1 MSAASNAA
9 PDAAPELP
17 PSPEAPRARS
27 WVPFVVAATFFME
40 NLDATIITAVLPQM
54 AGSFGV
60 APARLSVGISAYLL
74 ALAVF
79 IPISGWMA
87 DRYGPRRVFCSAI
100 VIFTAA
106 SLLCGLCTTLTQFT
120 LARLLQ
126 GLGGAMMVPVGRLV
140 VLRQTEKKDLMGA
153 IAILTWPG
161 LAAPIVGPPVGAL
174 ITEYLS
180 WHWIFFINIPL
191 GIIAL
196 GVALKLIH
204 GPGTGR
210 RPLDWPG
217 FIASSLGFSCLM
229 FGLELASQSPLEVP
243 LMAGMLVVGIAA
255 LLWSVRHM
263 LGAAHPLI
271 DLSVL
276 RIPTFALTAR
286 GGSLFRIA
294 ISTAPF
300 LAPLL
305 LQLGFGFSSV
315 TTGWMLLALFAGN
328 LAMKPGTS
336 RAMKTFGFRGVLLG
350 NGALVLIGFAALAII
365 SRETPLA
372 IIAFILFIGGL
383 TRSMQFTALNT
394 IGFADVPPNQ
404 MSGASTLFSVMQQM
418 STGIGIAFG
427 AMALRLGAA
436 VNGHEGNPTSADFR
450 IAFIAVCCLC
460 VLALIDC
467 SRLSK
472 DAGAAVIS
480 R

>member
-1 MSAASNAA
+1 MTRW
-9 PDAAPELP
+9 LP
-17 PSPEAPRARS
+17 YL
-27 WVPFVVAATFFME
+27 VAATFFME

-54 AGSFGV
+54 AQSFGV

-87 DRYGPRRVFCSAI
+87 DRYGPRRIFASAI
-100 VIFTAA
+100 VIFTCA
-106 SLLCGLCTTLTQFT
+106 SLLCGLSSSLTEFT
-120 LARLLQ
+120 IARLLQ
-126 GLGGAMMVPVGRLV
+126 GMGGAMMVPVGRLV

-161 LAAPIVGPPVGAL
+161 LAAPILGPPVGAL

-196 GVALKLIH
+196 IVTLKLIR
-204 GPGTGR
+204 GPGTGP
-210 RPLDWPG
+210 RPLDVPG
-217 FIASSLGFSCLM
+217 FIASALGFSTLM
-229 FGLELASQSPLEVP
+229 LGLELASQTPLDLP
-243 LMAGMLVVGIAA
+243 ATLGSLAVGIIA
-255 LLWSVRHM
+255 LTWSVRHM
-263 LGAAHPLI
+263 LRTAHPLI

-276 RIPTFALTAR
+276 RVPTFALTAR
-286 GGSLFRIA
+286 GGTLFRIA
-294 ISTAPF
+294 IASAPF

-336 RAMKTFGFRGVLLG
+336 WAMKSFGFRGVLLG
-350 NGALVLIGFAALAII
+350 NGVLVLLGFAALAII
-365 SRETPLA
+365 TRETPLA
-372 IIAFILFIGGL
+372 IIAVILFIGGL

-394 IGFADVPPNQ
+394 IGFADVTPTQ

-418 STGIGIAFG
+418 ATGMGIAFG
-427 AMALRLGAA
+427 AMALRLGA
-436 VNGHEGNPTSADFR
+436 VINGHDGNPTAADFR
-450 IAFIAVCCLC
+450 IAFICVVALC
-460 VLALIDC
+460 VVALIDC

-472 DAGAAVIS
+472 DAGAQVS
-480 R
+480 GQKK

>member
-1 MSAASNAA
+1 MSTPETPSSAA
-9 PDAAPELP
+9 P
-17 PSPEAPRARS
+17 APRVKS

-54 AGSFGV
+54 AQSFGV

-87 DRYGPRRVFCSAI
+87 DRYGPRRVFTSAI
-100 VIFTAA
+100 VVFTVA
-106 SLLCGLCTTLTQFT
+106 SLLCGLCQTLAQFT
-120 LARLLQ
+120 FARLLQ

-191 GIIAL
+191 GLIAL

-204 GPGTGR
+204 GEGQGK
-210 RPLDWPG
+210 RPLDVPG
-217 FIASSLGFSCLM
+217 FIASGIGFSSLM
-229 FGLELASQSPLEVP
+229 FGLEMASQSPLDLP
-243 LMAGMLVVGIAA
+243 LTLVTVAVGVVA
-255 LLWSVRHM
+255 LAWSVRHM
-263 LGAAHPLI
+263 LRATHPLI

-276 RIPTFALTAR
+276 RIPTFAITAR

-336 RAMKTFGFRGVLLG
+336 WAMKSFGFRGVLLG
-350 NGALVLIGFAALAII
+350 NGMLVLLGFAALAII
-365 SRETPLA
+365 TPETPLA
-372 IIAFILFIGGL
+372 IIAVILFIGGL

-404 MSGASTLFSVMQQM
+404 MSGASTLFSVLQQM
-418 STGIGIAFG
+418 NTGLGIAFG
-427 AMALRLGAA
+427 AVALRLGAM
-436 VNGHEGNPTSADFR
+436 VNGHEGGNPTAADFR
-450 IAFIAVCCLC
+450 VAFVCVVMVC

-472 DAGAAVIS
+472 DAGAQVS
-480 R
+480 GQKK

>member
-1 MSAASNAA
+1 MTRW
-9 PDAAPELP
+9 LP
-17 PSPEAPRARS
+17 YL
-27 WVPFVVAATFFME
+27 VAATFFME

-54 AGSFGV
+54 AQSFGV

-87 DRYGPRRVFCSAI
+87 DRYGPRRIFASAI
-100 VIFTAA
+100 VIFTCA
-106 SLLCGLCTTLTQFT
+106 SLLCGLSSSLTEFT
-120 LARLLQ
+120 IARLLQ
-126 GLGGAMMVPVGRLV
+126 GMGGAMMVPVGRLV

-161 LAAPIVGPPVGAL
+161 LAAPILGPPVGAL

-196 GVALKLIH
+196 IVTLKLIR
-204 GPGTGR
+204 GPGTGP
-210 RPLDWPG
+210 RPLDVPG
-217 FIASSLGFSCLM
+217 FIASALGFSTLM
-229 FGLELASQSPLEVP
+229 LGLELASQTPLDLP
-243 LMAGMLVVGIAA
+243 ATLGSLAVGIIA
-255 LLWSVRHM
+255 LTWSVRHM
-263 LGAAHPLI
+263 LRTAHPLI

-276 RIPTFALTAR
+276 RVPTFALTAR
-286 GGSLFRIA
+286 GGTLFRIA
-294 ISTAPF
+294 IASAPF

-336 RAMKTFGFRGVLLG
+336 WAMKSFGFRGVLLG
-350 NGALVLIGFAALAII
+350 NGVLVLLGFVLLAII
-365 SRETPLA
+365 TRETPLA
-372 IIAFILFIGGL
+372 LIAVILFVGGL

-394 IGFADVPPNQ
+394 IGFADVTPTQ

-418 STGIGIAFG
+418 ATGMGIAFG
-427 AMALRLGAA
+427 AMALRLGA
-436 VNGHEGNPTSADFR
+436 VINGHDGNPTAADFR
-450 IAFIAVCCLC
+450 IAFICVVALC
-460 VLALIDC
+460 VVALIDC

-472 DAGAAVIS
+472 DAGAQVS
-480 R
+480 GQKK

>member
-1 MSAASNAA
+1 MSSTT
-9 PDAAPELP
+9 
-17 PSPEAPRARS
+17 PSEQDPRAIR
-27 WVPFVVAATFFME
+27 WVPYVVAATFFME

-60 APARLSVGISAYLL
+60 VPARMSIGISAYLL

-79 IPISGWMA
+79 IPVSGWMA
-87 DRYGPRRVFCSAI
+87 DRYGPRRIFATAI
-100 VIFTAA
+100 VVFTCA
-106 SLLCGLCTTLTQFT
+106 SLLCGLSTGLTAFT

-161 LAAPIVGPPVGAL
+161 LAAPIIGPPVGAL

-191 GIIAL
+191 GILAL

-204 GPGTGR
+204 SPGSGL
-210 RPLDWPG
+210 RPLDVPG
-217 FIASSLGFSCLM
+217 FISSGLGFSLLM
-229 FGLELASQSPLEVP
+229 LGLELASQNPLDLPATV
-243 LMAGMLVVGIAA
+243 AAIVVGIV
-255 LLWSVRHM
+255 LLAWSVRHM

-276 RIPTFALTAR
+276 RIPTFAAMAR

-300 LAPLL
+300 LVPLM
-305 LQLGFGFSSV
+305 LQLGFGFSSI

-336 RAMKTFGFRGVLLG
+336 FMMKRLGFRGVLLG
-350 NGALVLIGFAALAII
+350 NGMLVLLGFAACALFT
-365 SRETPLA
+365 RDTPLA
-372 IIAFILFIGGL
+372 VIAIVLFIGGL
-383 TRSMQFTALNT
+383 TRSMQYTALNT
-394 IGFADVPPNQ
+394 VAFADVAPPQ
-404 MSGASTLFSVMQQM
+404 MSGASTLFSVLQQM
-418 STGIGIAFG
+418 NSGIGIAFG
-427 AMALRLGAA
+427 AMALRLGEAIRGHGAA
-436 VNGHEGNPTSADFR
+436 APSAADFR
-450 IAFIAVCCLC
+450 FAFVAVVCLC
-460 VLALIDC
+460 ALALLDC
-467 SRLSK
+467 LRISK
-472 DAGAAVIS
+472 SAGAHVTGHAKI
-480 R
+480 

>member
-1 MSAASNAA
+1 MTRW
-9 PDAAPELP
+9 LP
-17 PSPEAPRARS
+17 YL
-27 WVPFVVAATFFME
+27 VAATFFME

-54 AGSFGV
+54 AQSFGV

-87 DRYGPRRVFCSAI
+87 DRYGPRRIFASAI
-100 VIFTAA
+100 VIFTCA
-106 SLLCGLCTTLTQFT
+106 SLLCGLSSSLTEFT
-120 LARLLQ
+120 IARLLQ
-126 GLGGAMMVPVGRLV
+126 GMGGAMMVPVGRLV

-161 LAAPIVGPPVGAL
+161 LAAPILGPPVGAL

-196 GVALKLIH
+196 IVTLKLIR
-204 GPGTGR
+204 GPGTGP
-210 RPLDWPG
+210 RPLDVPG
-217 FIASSLGFSCLM
+217 FIASALGFSTLM
-229 FGLELASQSPLEVP
+229 LGLELASQTPLDLP
-243 LMAGMLVVGIAA
+243 ATLGSLAFGIIA
-255 LLWSVRHM
+255 LTWSVRHM
-263 LGAAHPLI
+263 LRTAHPLI

-276 RIPTFALTAR
+276 RVPTFALTAR
-286 GGSLFRIA
+286 GGTLFRIA
-294 ISTAPF
+294 IASAPF

-336 RAMKTFGFRGVLLG
+336 WAMKSFGFRGVLLG
-350 NGALVLIGFAALAII
+350 NGVLVLLGFVLLAII
-365 SRETPLA
+365 TRETPLA
-372 IIAFILFIGGL
+372 IIAVILFIGGL

-394 IGFADVPPNQ
+394 IGFADVTPTQ

-418 STGIGIAFG
+418 ATGMGIAFG
-427 AMALRLGAA
+427 AMALRLGA
-436 VNGHEGNPTSADFR
+436 VINGHDGNPTAADFR
-450 IAFIAVCCLC
+450 IAFICVVALC
-460 VLALIDC
+460 VVALIDC

-472 DAGAAVIS
+472 DAGAQVS
-480 R
+480 GQKK

>member
-1 MSAASNAA
+1 MK
-9 PDAAPELP
+9 
-17 PSPEAPRARS
+17 R

-54 AGSFGV
+54 AQSFDV

-87 DRYGPRRVFCSAI
+87 DRYGPRRVFGAAI
-100 VIFTAA
+100 VIFTFA
-106 SLLCGLCTTLTQFT
+106 SLLCGLCTGLTQFT

-140 VLRQTEKKDLMGA
+140 VLRQTEKKNLMGA

-191 GIIAL
+191 GVIAL
-196 GVALKLIH
+196 VVALKLIR
-204 GPGTGR
+204 GPGNGK
-210 RPLDWPG
+210 RPLDVPG
-217 FIASSLGFSCLM
+217 FIASAVGFSTLM
-229 FGLELASQSPLEVP
+229 FGLELASQTPLNLP
-243 LMAGMLVVGIAA
+243 ATCASLLVGVAA
-255 LLWSVRHM
+255 LTWAVRHM
-263 LGAAHPLI
+263 RRAAHPLV

-276 RIPTFALTAR
+276 SVPTFALTAR

-300 LAPLL
+300 LTPLM

-328 LAMKPGTS
+328 LVMKPGTS
-336 RAMKTFGFRGVLLG
+336 WAMRSFGFRGVLLG
-350 NGALVLIGFAALAII
+350 NGVLVALGFAACAAMT
-365 SRETPLA
+365 SNTPLA
-372 IIAFILFIGGL
+372 LIAVVLFIGGL

-394 IGFADVPPNQ
+394 IGFADVTPGQ
-404 MSGASTLFSVMQQM
+404 MSGASTLFSVLQQM
-418 STGIGIAFG
+418 ATGIGIAFG
-427 AMALRLGAA
+427 AMALRLGALIT
-436 VNGHEGNPTSADFR
+436 GHEGNPTAADFR
-450 IAFIAVCCLC
+450 IAFIAVVCLV
-460 VLALIDC
+460 VLALAD
-467 SRLSK
+467 SLRLSK
-472 DAGAAVIS
+472 DAGAAVS
-480 R
+480 GHAKA

>member
-1 MSAASNAA
+1 MTRW
-9 PDAAPELP
+9 LP
-17 PSPEAPRARS
+17 YL
-27 WVPFVVAATFFME
+27 VAATFFME

-54 AGSFGV
+54 AQSFGV

-87 DRYGPRRVFCSAI
+87 DRYGPRRIFASAI
-100 VIFTAA
+100 VIFTCA
-106 SLLCGLCTTLTQFT
+106 SLLCGLSSSLTEFT
-120 LARLLQ
+120 IARLLQ
-126 GLGGAMMVPVGRLV
+126 GMGGAMMVPVGRLV

-161 LAAPIVGPPVGAL
+161 LAAPILGPPVGAL

-196 GVALKLIH
+196 IVTLKLIR
-204 GPGTGR
+204 GPGTGP
-210 RPLDWPG
+210 RPLDVPG
-217 FIASSLGFSCLM
+217 FIASALGFSTLM
-229 FGLELASQSPLEVP
+229 LGLELASQTPLDLP
-243 LMAGMLVVGIAA
+243 ATLGSLAVGIIA
-255 LLWSVRHM
+255 LTWSVRHM
-263 LGAAHPLI
+263 LRTAHPLI

-276 RIPTFALTAR
+276 RVPTFALTAR
-286 GGSLFRIA
+286 GGTLFRIA
-294 ISTAPF
+294 IASAPF

-336 RAMKTFGFRGVLLG
+336 WAMKSFGFRGVLLG
-350 NGALVLIGFAALAII
+350 NGVLVLLGFVLLAII
-365 SRETPLA
+365 TRETPLA
-372 IIAFILFIGGL
+372 LIAVILFVGGL
-383 TRSMQFTALNT
+383 TGTMQFTALNT
-394 IGFADVPPNQ
+394 IGFADVTPTQ

-418 STGIGIAFG
+418 ATGMGIAFG
-427 AMALRLGAA
+427 AMALRLGA
-436 VNGHEGNPTSADFR
+436 VINGHDGNPTAADFR
-450 IAFIAVCCLC
+450 IAFICVVALC
-460 VLALIDC
+460 VVALIDC

-472 DAGAAVIS
+472 DAGAQVS
-480 R
+480 GQKK

>member
-1 MSAASNAA
+1 MTRW
-9 PDAAPELP
+9 LP
-17 PSPEAPRARS
+17 YL
-27 WVPFVVAATFFME
+27 VAATFFME

-54 AGSFGV
+54 AQSFGV

-87 DRYGPRRVFCSAI
+87 DRYGPRRIFASAI
-100 VIFTAA
+100 VIFTCA
-106 SLLCGLCTTLTQFT
+106 SLLCGLSSSLTEFT
-120 LARLLQ
+120 IARLLQ
-126 GLGGAMMVPVGRLV
+126 GMGGAMMVPVGRLV

-161 LAAPIVGPPVGAL
+161 LAAPILGPPVGAL

-196 GVALKLIH
+196 IVTLKLIR
-204 GPGTGR
+204 GPGTGP
-210 RPLDWPG
+210 RPLDVPG
-217 FIASSLGFSCLM
+217 FIASALGFSTLM
-229 FGLELASQSPLEVP
+229 LGLELASQTPLDLP
-243 LMAGMLVVGIAA
+243 ATLGSLAVGIIA
-255 LLWSVRHM
+255 LTWSVRHM
-263 LGAAHPLI
+263 LRTAHPLI

-276 RIPTFALTAR
+276 RVPTFALTAR
-286 GGSLFRIA
+286 GGTLFRIA
-294 ISTAPF
+294 IASAPF

-336 RAMKTFGFRGVLLG
+336 WAMKSFGFRGVLLG
-350 NGALVLIGFAALAII
+350 NGVLVLLGFVLLAII
-365 SRETPLA
+365 TRETPLA
-372 IIAFILFIGGL
+372 IIAVILFIGGL

-394 IGFADVPPNQ
+394 IGFADVTPTQ

-418 STGIGIAFG
+418 ATGMGIAFG
-427 AMALRLGAA
+427 AMALRLGA
-436 VNGHEGNPTSADFR
+436 VINGHDGNPTAADFR
-450 IAFIAVCCLC
+450 IAFICVVALC
-460 VLALIDC
+460 VVALIDC

-472 DAGAAVIS
+472 DAGAQVS
-480 R
+480 GQKK

>member
-1 MSAASNAA
+1 MSAAPDTPPAEPAA
-9 PDAAPELP
+9 P
-17 PSPEAPRARS
+17 RVKS

-54 AGSFGV
+54 AESFGV

-87 DRYGPRRVFCSAI
+87 DRYGPRRVFVSAI
-100 VIFTAA
+100 VVFTFA
-106 SLLCGLCTTLTQFT
+106 SLLCGLCQTLAQFT
-120 LARLLQ
+120 VARLLQ

-196 GVALKLIH
+196 IVALKLIH
-204 GPGTGR
+204 GAGHGP
-210 RPLDWPG
+210 RPLDVPG
-217 FIASSLGFSCLM
+217 FIASGVGFSSLM
-229 FGLELASQSPLEVP
+229 FGLELASQSPLDVP
-243 LMAGMLVVGIAA
+243 LTVGALVVGVVA
-255 LLWSVRHM
+255 LAWSVRHM
-263 LGAAHPLI
+263 LRAAHPLI

-276 RIPTFALTAR
+276 RVPTFALTAR
-286 GGSLFRIA
+286 GGTLFRIA
-294 ISTAPF
+294 IASAPF

-336 RAMKTFGFRGVLLG
+336 WAMKTFGFRGVLLG
-350 NGALVLIGFAALAII
+350 NGVLVLLGFAALAII
-365 SRETPLA
+365 TRETPLA
-372 IIAFILFIGGL
+372 LIAIILFIGGL

-394 IGFADVPPNQ
+394 IGFADVTPNQ

-418 STGIGIAFG
+418 ATGMGIAFG
-427 AMALRLGAA
+427 AVALRLGAM
-436 VNGHEGNPTSADFR
+436 VNGNNSGNPSAADFR
-450 IAFIAVCCLC
+450 VAFICIVAIC
-460 VLALIDC
+460 VLALLDC

-472 DAGAAVIS
+472 DAGALEAKA
-480 R
+480 

>member
-1 MSAASNAA
+1 MTRW
-9 PDAAPELP
+9 LP
-17 PSPEAPRARS
+17 YL
-27 WVPFVVAATFFME
+27 VAATFFME

-54 AGSFGV
+54 AQSFGV

-87 DRYGPRRVFCSAI
+87 DRYGPRRIFASAI
-100 VIFTAA
+100 VIFTCA
-106 SLLCGLCTTLTQFT
+106 SLLCGLSSSLTEFT
-120 LARLLQ
+120 IARLLQ
-126 GLGGAMMVPVGRLV
+126 GMGGAMMVPVGRLV

-161 LAAPIVGPPVGAL
+161 LAAPILGPPVGAL

-196 GVALKLIH
+196 IVTLKLIR
-204 GPGTGR
+204 GPGTGP
-210 RPLDWPG
+210 RPLDVPG
-217 FIASSLGFSCLM
+217 FIASALGFSTLM
-229 FGLELASQSPLEVP
+229 LGLELASQTPLDLP
-243 LMAGMLVVGIAA
+243 ATLGSLAVGIIA
-255 LLWSVRHM
+255 LTWSVRHM
-263 LGAAHPLI
+263 LRTAHPLI

-276 RIPTFALTAR
+276 RVPTFALTAR
-286 GGSLFRIA
+286 GGTLFRIA
-294 ISTAPF
+294 IASAPF

-336 RAMKTFGFRGVLLG
+336 WAMKSFGFRGVLLG
-350 NGALVLIGFAALAII
+350 NGVLVLLGFALLAII
-365 SRETPLA
+365 TRETPLA
-372 IIAFILFIGGL
+372 LIAVILFIGGL

-394 IGFADVPPNQ
+394 IGFADVTPTQ

-418 STGIGIAFG
+418 ATGMGIAFG
-427 AMALRLGAA
+427 AMALRLGA
-436 VNGHEGNPTSADFR
+436 VINGHDGNPTAADFR
-450 IAFIAVCCLC
+450 IAFICVVALC
-460 VLALIDC
+460 VVALIDC

-472 DAGAAVIS
+472 DAGAQVS
-480 R
+480 GQKK

>member
-1 MSAASNAA
+1 MQ
-9 PDAAPELP
+9 PDTLDPRMTRWLP
-17 PSPEAPRARS
+17 YL
-27 WVPFVVAATFFME
+27 VAATFFME

-54 AGSFGV
+54 AQSFDV

-87 DRYGPRRVFCSAI
+87 DRYGPRKIFASAI
-100 VIFTAA
+100 VIFTCA
-106 SLLCGLCTTLTQFT
+106 SLLCGLSSSLTEFT
-120 LARLLQ
+120 ITRLLQ
-126 GLGGAMMVPVGRLV
+126 GMGGAMMVPVGRLV
-140 VLRQTEKKDLMGA
+140 VLRQTEKKDLMAA

-191 GIIAL
+191 GLIAL
-196 GVALKLIH
+196 VVTLKLIR
-204 GPGTGR
+204 GPGTGP
-210 RPLDWPG
+210 RPLDVPG
-217 FIASSLGFSCLM
+217 FIASALGFSTLM
-229 FGLELASQSPLEVP
+229 LGLELASQTPLNV
-243 LMAGMLVVGIAA
+243 LATVGSLSVGVVA
-255 LLWSVRHM
+255 LAWSVRHM
-263 LGAAHPLI
+263 LRATHPLI

-276 RIPTFALTAR
+276 RVPTFALTAR

-294 ISTAPF
+294 IASAPF

-336 RAMKTFGFRGVLLG
+336 WAMRSFGFRGVLLG
-350 NGALVLIGFAALAII
+350 NGVLVLLGFATMAVMT
-365 SRETPLA
+365 RDTPLA
-372 IIAFILFIGGL
+372 LIALVLFIGGL

-394 IGFADVPPNQ
+394 IGFADVTPNQ

-418 STGIGIAFG
+418 ATGIGIAFG
-427 AMALRLGAA
+427 AMALRLGA
-436 VNGHEGNPTSADFR
+436 VINGHDGNPTAADFR
-450 IAFIAVCCLC
+450 IAFICVVALC
-460 VLALIDC
+460 VVALLDC

-472 DAGAAVIS
+472 TAGAAVS
-480 R
+480 GHAKN

>member
-1 MSAASNAA
+1 MTRW
-9 PDAAPELP
+9 LP
-17 PSPEAPRARS
+17 YL
-27 WVPFVVAATFFME
+27 VAATFFME

-54 AGSFGV
+54 AQSFGV

-87 DRYGPRRVFCSAI
+87 DRYGPRRIFASAI
-100 VIFTAA
+100 VIFTCA
-106 SLLCGLCTTLTQFT
+106 SLLCGLSSSLTEFT
-120 LARLLQ
+120 IARLLQ
-126 GLGGAMMVPVGRLV
+126 GMGGAMMVPVGRLV

-161 LAAPIVGPPVGAL
+161 LAAPILGPPVGAL

-196 GVALKLIH
+196 IVTLKLIR
-204 GPGTGR
+204 GPGTGP
-210 RPLDWPG
+210 RPLDVPG
-217 FIASSLGFSCLM
+217 FIASALGFSTLM
-229 FGLELASQSPLEVP
+229 LGLELASQTPLDLP
-243 LMAGMLVVGIAA
+243 ATLGSLAVGIIA
-255 LLWSVRHM
+255 LTWSVRHM
-263 LGAAHPLI
+263 LRAAHPLI

-276 RIPTFALTAR
+276 RVPTFALTAR
-286 GGSLFRIA
+286 GGTLFRIA
-294 ISTAPF
+294 IASAPF

-336 RAMKTFGFRGVLLG
+336 WAMKSFGFRGVLLG
-350 NGALVLIGFAALAII
+350 NGVLVLLGFAALAII
-365 SRETPLA
+365 TRETPLA
-372 IIAFILFIGGL
+372 IIAVILFIGGL

-394 IGFADVPPNQ
+394 IGFADVTPTQ

-418 STGIGIAFG
+418 ATGMGIAFG
-427 AMALRLGAA
+427 AMALRLGA
-436 VNGHEGNPTSADFR
+436 VINGHDGNPTAADFR
-450 IAFIAVCCLC
+450 IAFICVVALC
-460 VLALIDC
+460 VVALIDC

-472 DAGAAVIS
+472 DAGAQVS
-480 R
+480 GQKK

>member
-1 MSAASNAA
+1 MTRW
-9 PDAAPELP
+9 LP
-17 PSPEAPRARS
+17 YL
-27 WVPFVVAATFFME
+27 VAATFFME

-54 AGSFGV
+54 AQSFDV

-87 DRYGPRRVFCSAI
+87 DRYGPRKIFASAI
-100 VIFTAA
+100 VIFTCA
-106 SLLCGLCTTLTQFT
+106 SLLCGLSSSLTEFT
-120 LARLLQ
+120 ITRLLQ
-126 GLGGAMMVPVGRLV
+126 GMGGAMMVPVGRLV
-140 VLRQTEKKDLMGA
+140 VLRQTEKKDLMAA

-191 GIIAL
+191 GLIAL
-196 GVALKLIH
+196 VVTLKLIR
-204 GPGTGR
+204 GPGTGP
-210 RPLDWPG
+210 RPLDVPG
-217 FIASSLGFSCLM
+217 FIASALGFSTLM
-229 FGLELASQSPLEVP
+229 LGLELASQTPLNV
-243 LMAGMLVVGIAA
+243 LATVGSLSVGVVA
-255 LLWSVRHM
+255 LAWSVRHM
-263 LGAAHPLI
+263 LRATHPLI

-276 RIPTFALTAR
+276 RVPTFALTAR

-294 ISTAPF
+294 IASAPF

-336 RAMKTFGFRGVLLG
+336 WAMRSFGFRGVLLG
-350 NGALVLIGFAALAII
+350 NGVLVLLGFATMAVMT
-365 SRETPLA
+365 RDTPLA
-372 IIAFILFIGGL
+372 LIALVLFIGGL

-394 IGFADVPPNQ
+394 IGFADVTPNQ

-418 STGIGIAFG
+418 ATGIGIAFG
-427 AMALRLGAA
+427 AMALRLGA
-436 VNGHEGNPTSADFR
+436 VINGHDGNPTAADFR
-450 IAFIAVCCLC
+450 IAFICVVALC
-460 VLALIDC
+460 VVALLDC

-472 DAGAAVIS
+472 TAGAAVS
-480 R
+480 GHAKN